1 MSRDR
6 AQLAEF
12 LRSRRDRLTPQQ
24 AGISP
29 LPGERRVP
37 GLRREELAM
46 LAGVSTD
53 YYSRLEQ
60 GRQANVSR
68 EVLHALARALRLDA
82 VERAHLEDLAAP
94 ASRHVRASAD
104 RPQRPDPGLLRV
116 ISMLDHLPAVVIGRR
131 GTVLAR
137 NALFCAVY
145 GHPMAPGTSYTHYL
159 LLDPDARARILDWDA
174 CARAAVAG
182 LRREVARHPQDR
194 PLARHVDELR
204 RADPDVSRWWD
215 DHRVSEYSSA
225 PRRIRHPVAGDL
237 AFDVELLVAPQEPD
251 QHLVLYTVEPHSRT
265 ARTLPL
271 LAAWGAE
278 TAAPVGITEP
288 TGGASSQPA
297 PGQE

>member
-1 MSRDR
+1 MGRDR

-46 LAGVSTD
+46 LAGVSVD

-68 EVLHALARALRLDA
+68 EVLDALARALRLDE
-82 VERAHLEDLAAP
+82 VERAHLDDLAAP
-94 ASRHVRASAD
+94 ASPTVRAATD
-104 RPQRPDPGLLRV
+104 RPQRPNPGLLRV

-145 GHPMAPGTSYTHYL
+145 GHPMEPGTSYTRYL
-159 LLDPDARARILDWDA
+159 LLDPDARERILDWDT
-174 CARAAVAG
+174 CAHAAVAG
-182 LRREVARHPQDR
+182 LRREAARYPQDR
-194 PLARHVDELR
+194 HLAQHIDELR
-204 RADPDVSRWWD
+204 RADVDVARWWD

-237 AFDVELLVAPQEPD
+237 AFDVELLVAPQETE
-251 QHLVLYTVEPHSRT
+251 QHLVLYTVEPYSRT

-271 LAAWGAE
+271 LAAWGAD
-278 TAAPVGITEP
+278 APASVMDTER